1 MQIWDRLKARMPMG
15 LQQRLFQAEILVAQL
30 APFWRS

>member
-1 MQIWDRLKARMPMG
+1 MQLWERIKAAMPPG
-15 LQQRLFQAEILVAQL
+15 VQLRLFQAEILVAEL

>member
-1 MQIWDRLKARMPMG
+1 MRVWERIKAAMPTDI
-15 LQQRLFQAEILVAQL
+15 QRRLFQAEILVAQF

>member
-1 MQIWDRLKARMPMG
+1 MQAWEWVKAAMPTG
-15 LQQRLFQAEILVAQL
+15 IQRRLFQAELLVAQF